1 MLTLPVQTGSVWVAH
16 AQLCL
21 QNEGR
26 PAAAALVGLVRAA
39 CQAYAQGIDLDLL
52 LLELEH
58 GGHADHHVN
67 SPGFWLTA
75 ADRSYR
81 SQWLKTVL
89 ALSPQFWYDGQVRT
103 ATDDKILWYGSLAC
117 MHHCLTTQ
125 GVPDMACTFAG
136 NVGEG

>member
-1 MLTLPVQTGSVWVAH
+1 MAY

-26 PAAAALVGLVRAA
+26 PAAAALVELVRAA

-67 SPGFWLTA
+67 SPGFRLTA

-81 SQWLKTVL
+81 SQWLKTVRL
-89 ALSPQFWYDGQVRT
+89 A
-103 ATDDKILWYGSLAC
+103 
-117 MHHCLTTQ
+117 
-125 GVPDMACTFAG
+125 AG
-136 NVGEG
+136 PVSAALVC

>member
-1 MLTLPVQTGSVWVAH
+1 MAYV
-16 AQLCL
+16 QLCL

-52 LLELEH
+52 LLELEL

-81 SQWLKTVL
+81 SQWLKTVRSAAGPAIAAFVCWPSETWPVMIKYCGRPQL
-89 ALSPQFWYDGQVRT
+89 AAWHVC
-103 ATDDKILWYGSLAC
+103 II
-117 MHHCLTTQ
+117 
-125 GVPDMACTFAG
+125 V
-136 NVGEG
+136 

>member
-1 MLTLPVQTGSVWVAH
+1 MNLISKGWRN

-52 LLELEH
+52 LLEMEH
-58 GGHADHHVN
+58 GGHSDHHSN

-81 SQWLKTVL
+81 SQWLKT
-89 ALSPQFWYDGQVRT
+89 ARPAACRVRT
-103 ATDDKILWYGSLAC
+103 AL
-117 MHHCLTTQ
+117 
-125 GVPDMACTFAG
+125 V
-136 NVGEG
+136 

>member
-1 MLTLPVQTGSVWVAH
+1 MLAFPVQTALVWVAY

-39 CQAYAQGIDLDLL
+39 CQAYTQGIDLDLL

-81 SQWLKTVL
+81 SQWLKTVRSAAGPVTAAL
-89 ALSPQFWYDGQVRT
+89 AS
-103 ATDDKILWYGSLAC
+103 KSCHILTGSCGRA
-117 MHHCLTTQ
+117 
-125 GVPDMACTFAG
+125 
-136 NVGEG
+136 